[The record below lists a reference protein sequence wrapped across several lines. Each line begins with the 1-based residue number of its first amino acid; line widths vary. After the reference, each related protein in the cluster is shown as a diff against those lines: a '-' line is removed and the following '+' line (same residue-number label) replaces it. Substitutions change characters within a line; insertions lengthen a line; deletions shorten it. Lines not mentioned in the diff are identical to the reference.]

1 MSYTVENILSDR
13 QVSDLINLFLSM
25 PSNPAHQDYNLFDVD
40 KRHPTGEQREGIDAF
55 GALEKFAERELYSHY
70 FLEYGPEAFT
80 RMHTD
85 NVDDVGLT
93 MVTVLKSDCIG
104 GDTLVHLPYEKRQ
117 RPSNKYAKREKGQEA
132 PIDQKIIPKVVQV
145 KDGQTMIYKRDL
157 LHGVG
162 QVEKGT
168 RLVLVSW
175 YKTNETD

>member
-1 MSYTVENILSDR
+1 
-13 QVSDLINLFLSM
+13 
-25 PSNPAHQDYNLFDVD
+25 
-40 KRHPTGEQREGIDAF
+40 
-55 GALEKFAERELYSHY
+55 
-70 FLEYGPEAFT
+70 
-80 RMHTD
+80 
-85 NVDDVGLT
+85 
-93 MVTVLKSDCIG
+93 
-104 GDTLVHLPYEKRQ
+104 LVHLPYEKRQ
-117 RPSNKYAKREKGQEA
+117 RPSSKYAKREKGQEA